1 MLDFYRVD
9 AIIILIILT
18 VMFILYN
25 SLDYISDDIKKIDK
39 IYKIFF
45 SFLIGFLVSVA
56 YSFLTLEKDVLLTDN
71 YWD

>member
-18 VMFILYN
+18 ITFVLYN
-25 SLDYISDDIKKIDK
+25 SLDYLNENVKKIDK
-39 IYKIFF
+39 IYKVIF
-45 SFLIGFLVSVA
+45 SFLSGIFISII
-56 YSFLTLEKDVLLTDN
+56 YSYLTLEKDVLLTDN

>member
-9 AIIILIILT
+9 AIIILIIIT